1 MKSSAYFHGPAAID
15 PWLQYL
21 RDGPN
26 AADLTSENGRLA
38 AAIDLFV
45 AAHTLPGDAK
55 TRRSLLRLAPFLLK
69 NGANFPKSVSA
80 AKAFSEST
88 SRVLADL
95 DLPDSVLAP
104 FSYAPDHQGWRTDG
118 CRTRRRSSV
127 KLRRRHCTGA
137 RCKATLS
144 TENLRVFGSSHESR
158 RPRPGGELR
167 HAIGDSL
174 TRMSWEISGFT
185 QYPGDN
191 SAFDAVPIVREYANS
206 WSVYQLLKI
215 TASKLP
221 HMADIV
227 QTHDFMKLLSQYLQ
241 DFPEIE
247 ARIVLQLAE
256 FSCLA
261 TRDDDRIA
269 QCLAVPT
276 GCLTQ

>member
-1 MKSSAYFHGPAAID
+1 MQGHFVYGKLESIWIFPRVETAKTLARLWVA
-15 PWLQYL
+15 L
-21 RDGPN
+21 R
-26 AADLTSENGRLA
+26 
-38 AAIDLFV
+38 
-45 AAHTLPGDAK
+45 DAK
-55 TRRSLLRLAPFLLK
+55 T
-69 NGANFPKSVSA
+69 
-80 AKAFSEST
+80 
-88 SRVLADL
+88 
-95 DLPDSVLAP
+95 
-104 FSYAPDHQGWRTDG
+104 W
-118 CRTRRRSSV
+118 
-127 KLRRRHCTGA
+127 
-137 RCKATLS
+137 
-144 TENLRVFGSSHESR
+144 
-158 RPRPGGELR
+158 GELR

-215 TASKLP
+215 TASKIP